1 MTPMNAI
8 RLFAAAAA
16 VFAGAALAQAP
27 APAPAPENVKLPTD
41 SMSELA
47 WLYGCW
53 GGKVNQRDFR
63 EQWMPLRGNTL
74 VGIGSTEFQDKL
86 SSYEYLRIESRADGI
101 FYVALPSEQKEA
113 AFKLV
118 SAVRDDRDK
127 STTFTFENPQHDF
140 PQRIIYRRGTEGWLY
155 AVIEGKL
162 QGQDKQITYPYRRI
176 DCESGEFIR
185 N

>member
-1 MTPMNAI
+1 MKTL
-8 RLFAAAAA
+8 RTLAAAAA
-16 VFAGAALAQAP
+16 LLSAAAVAQT
-27 APAPAPENVKLPTD
+27 PAPAPEVVKLDTS
-41 SMSELA
+41 SMAELS

-53 GGKVNQRDFR
+53 GGKVNARDFR

-74 VGIGSTEFQDKL
+74 LGLGSTEFEGKL
-86 SSYEYLRIESRADGI
+86 SSYEFLRIERRADGI
-101 FYVALPSEQKEA
+101 FYVAKPSDQAEA

-118 SAVRDDRDK
+118 SAVKDSREDA
-127 STTFTFENPQHDF
+127 TTFTFENAQHDF

-155 AVIEGKL
+155 ATIEGKY
-162 QGQDKQITYPYRRI
+162 QGQDRQVTYPYRRI

>member
-1 MTPMNAI
+1 MNAI
-8 RLFAAAAA
+8 RLFAVAAALYASA
-16 VFAGAALAQAP
+16 VVAQTP
-27 APAPAPENVKLPTD
+27 AVEPEIVKLDTK
-41 SMSELA
+41 SMSELS
-47 WLYGCW
+47 WLSGCW

-63 EQWMPLRGNTL
+63 EQWMPLRGSTL
-74 VGIGSTEFQDKL
+74 LGIGSTEFQDKL

-101 FYVALPSEQKEA
+101 FYVASPSEQKQA

-118 SAVRDDRDK
+118 SAMRDERDK
-127 STTFTFENPQHDF
+127 ATIFTFENPEHDF

-155 AVIEGKL
+155 ATIEGKL
-162 QGQDKQITYPYRRI
+162 QGQDKQVTYPYRRI

>member
-1 MTPMNAI
+1 MKADMNAI
-8 RLFAAAAA
+8 RRLIA
-16 VFAGAALAQAP
+16 VTTLVSAAALAQTP
-27 APAPAPENVKLPTD
+27 APPPEVVKLPTD
-41 SMSELA
+41 SMAELS

-53 GGKVNQRDFR
+53 GGKVNGRDFR

-74 VGIGSTEFQDKL
+74 LGIGSTEFEQKL

-118 SAVRDDRDK
+118 SAVKDDREK
-127 STTFTFENPQHDF
+127 ASVFTFENAQHDF

-155 AVIEGKL
+155 ATVEGKL
-162 QGQDKQITYPYRRI
+162 SGQDKQVTYPYRRI

>member
-1 MTPMNAI
+1 MTTMNAI
-8 RLFAAAAA
+8 RLFVVAAALHAAA
-16 VFAGAALAQAP
+16 VFAQAP
-27 APAPAPENVKLPTD
+27 AAAPETVKLPVN
-41 SMSELA
+41 SISELS

-74 VGIGSTEFQDKL
+74 LGIGSTELEGKL
-86 SSYEYLRIESRADGI
+86 SSYEYLRIESRVDGI

-118 SAVRDDRDK
+118 SAVKDERDK
-127 STTFTFENPQHDF
+127 ATIFTFENPQHDF

-155 AVIEGKL
+155 ATIEGKL
-162 QGQDKQITYPYRRI
+162 QGQDRQVTYPFRRI

>member
-1 MTPMNAI
+1 MNAI
-8 RLFAAAAA
+8 RFAIA
-16 VFAGAALAQAP
+16 VTTFVSAAALAQTSAP
-27 APAPAPENVKLPTD
+27 SSEVVKLPTD
-41 SMSELA
+41 SMAELS

-53 GGKVNQRDFR
+53 GGKVNGRDFR

-74 VGIGSTEFQDKL
+74 LGIGSTEFEQKL

-118 SAVRDDRDK
+118 SAMKDDRDK
-127 STTFTFENPQHDF
+127 SSTFTFENPQHDF
-140 PQRIIYRRGTEGWLY
+140 PQRIVYRRGTEGWLY
-155 AVIEGKL
+155 ATIEGKL
-162 QGQDKQITYPYRRI
+162 QGQDRQVTYPYRRI
-176 DCESGEFIR
+176 DCESGEFVR

>member
-1 MTPMNAI
+1 MNAT
-8 RLFAAAAA
+8 RFLAAMAALGAAAA
-16 VFAGAALAQAP
+16 FAQTPAAE
-27 APAPAPENVKLPTD
+27 PEIVKLPTN
-41 SMSELA
+41 SMTELS

-53 GGKVNQRDFR
+53 GGKVNGRDFR

-74 VGIGSTEFQDKL
+74 LGIGSTEFQDKL

-118 SAVRDDRDK
+118 SAVKDNRDQ
-127 STTFTFENPQHDF
+127 SNTFTFENPQHDF
-140 PQRIIYRRGTEGWLY
+140 PQRITYRRGTEGWLY
-155 AVIEGKL
+155 ATVEGKL
-162 QGQDKQITYPYRRI
+162 QGQDRQVTYPYRRI
-176 DCESGEFIR
+176 DCESGELVR